1 MLLGLEG
8 ADCDATCATV
18 GRECVVPAATSQYYG
33 CMTKI
38 AVHQH
43 ANCTLD
49 ADPTSFLIQPVGHNR
64 PYAPR
69 EAAPYYY
76 PGFVDAGIS
85 LGLASNG
92 GCYTGSPNAFS
103 CSAVGPR
110 ARRFC
115 ACEVW

>member
-8 ADCDATCATV
+8 ADCHATCATV
-18 GRECVVPAATSQYYG
+18 GRECVVPAATSQNYA
-33 CMTKI
+33 CMKKI

-49 ADPTSFLIQPVGHNR
+49 ADPTQFLIQYANNR
-64 PYAPR
+64 PYAPP

-76 PGFVDAGIS
+76 PGVVDAGIY

-92 GCYTGSPNAFS
+92 GCYLGNPNAFS
-103 CSAVGPR
+103 CSAVGSD